1 MKLKINEPVYVR
13 VLWDGGHHIK
23 AWRKHLD
30 LSVHHL
36 SEKISGL
43 PGEPSL
49 SASMISQLEQGKAGY
64 TQKTLE
70 LLASALNLQPWQL
83 LAGRPGETKGFWRAA
98 LDHCES
104 KEVWDQIDE
113 SDKILLEKIIAT
125 YCEAAVGAVLK
136 SAPDILRK
144 ELPVAGKGEPSQN

>member
-1 MKLKINEPVYVR
+1 MKLKIKGPVYVR
-13 VLWDGGHHIK
+13 VMWDGGHHIK
-23 AWRKHLD
+23 AWRKHQG

-36 SEKISGL
+36 SEQVSKL

-70 LLASALNLQPWQL
+70 LLAGALNLQPWQL
-83 LAGRPGETKGFWRAA
+83 LAGEPGQTKDFWRAA
-98 LDHCES
+98 LDQCDAREAWN
-104 KEVWDQIDE
+104 EIEE
-113 SDKILLEKIIAT
+113 SDKPVLEKLIAI
-125 YCEAAVGAVLK
+125 YCKAAVGAVIK

-144 ELPVAGKGEPSQN
+144 EQASARNDDPA